1 MCHEH
6 ELFFLFGHFLR
17 IAILVF
23 AGNLP
28 WEYDQLNIICPVY
41 HELGTRTRSR
51 PDQEEKYIIYNVSR
65 CSIVQYSTVQYST
78 VQYSAVK

>member
-1 MCHEH
+1 MSMSY
-6 ELFFLFGHFLR
+6 FLHFLR

>member
-1 MCHEH
+1 M
-6 ELFFLFGHFLR
+6 GHFLH

-78 VQYSAVK
+78 VQYSAVT